1 MKRVA
6 GVLAVLFLLFA
17 QGVSWG
23 QGVLIYYPDDRPIR
37 LPRPRPIPNPPQ
49 VETSYRVKEVE
60 VQARIVD
67 QAARVQVSQTFH
79 NTGSRQIEAQ
89 FVFPIPY
96 EAAID
101 SLTLLVDGK
110 ELPGKLMPAAEAKAR
125 YEAIVRSSKDP
136 ALLQWIGSGLFQTN
150 VFPIPPGAE
159 RKVTLTYNQLLRR
172 EKNLTDFLFPLSTA
186 RYTSQ
191 PVEKVSVTISLES
204 ATPIKSIY
212 SPTHGIDLQRSDD
225 RHARVTYTRSNEIP
239 TADFRLLY
247 DVQSGKFGASV
258 VSYRP
263 TDDEGYFLLLAS
275 PEFGDQTERIA
286 KTVVFVVDKSGSM
299 TGKKIEQARAAL
311 KFVLNNLHEGDL
323 FNIVAYDSGVETFR
337 PELER
342 YTDENR
348 KAAVGYVENLYAGG
362 GTNIHGAT
370 TTALSMLKDDTR
382 PSYVIF
388 LTDGLATVGEQN
400 ESKIVA
406 AAKEA
411 NKVHARMLNFG
422 VGYDVNSRLL
432 DRLSRENFG
441 ASEYVRPDEDIEAH
455 VSRVYGRISAPVLTN
470 VEIGFEFDQA
480 KTEAGDPI
488 NRMYP
493 RKVFDVFAGEQV
505 VVVGR
510 YRKSGAAKIV
520 IKGKVGME
528 QKTFDFPATFAEKNA
543 SASFAFVEKLW
554 AMRRIGEIIDE
565 IDLHGKNDEL
575 VKEMVALSTKHGIL
589 TPYTS
594 FLADETVRPGELA
607 ASTSNAMRARDSFKK
622 LEQAE
627 GKEGVAQRAA
637 KSSLQNAGG
646 YGGGSGGARKPNGEA
661 APAPV
666 SASGPSSAPSYV
678 DEKTDR
684 IVTTDLVRQSGQNTL
699 YRRGKILMT
708 PKTADLDLAKDK
720 AKIQEVD
727 RYSDAYFD
735 LVHANSAA
743 DNELL
748 SNQLE
753 DEELLVELRGQVYWI
768 K

>member
-6 GVLAVLFLLFA
+6 GVLAVWLVLLSHSLGLGA
-17 QGVSWG
+17 AWG
-23 QGVLIYYPDDRPIR
+23 QGVLVFYPDEHRAMR
-37 LPRPRPIPNPPQ
+37 LPRPIPTPPPQ
-49 VETSYRVKEVE
+49 VETSYRVKEVD

-110 ELPGKLMPAAEAKAR
+110 ELPGKLLPAAEAKAR

-136 ALLQWIGSGLFQTN
+136 ALLQWIGNGMFQTN

-191 PVEKVSVTISLES
+191 AVEKVNVTISLES
-204 ATPIKSIY
+204 STPLKSIY
-212 SPTHGIDLQRSDD
+212 SPTHGIDLKRTDD
-225 RHARVTYTRSNEIP
+225 KHARVTYTRSNDIP
-239 TADFRLLY
+239 AADFRLLF
-247 DVQSGKFGASV
+247 DVQAGQFGASV

-263 TDDEGYFLLLAS
+263 TDEDGFFLLLAS
-275 PEFGDQTERIA
+275 PEFAERADQRIA
-286 KTVVFVVDKSGSM
+286 KTIVFVVDKSGSM
-299 TGKKIEQARAAL
+299 TGKKIEQAKGAL

-348 KAAVGYVENLYAGG
+348 KAAIGYVENLYAGG

-370 TTALSMLKDDTR
+370 TTALSMLKDEAR

-388 LTDGLATVGEQN
+388 LTDGLPTVGEQN

-406 AAKEA
+406 ATKEA

-470 VEIGFEFDQA
+470 VEISYEFDMPR
-480 KTEAGDPI
+480 TEEGGPI
-488 NRMYP
+488 NRVYP
-493 RKVFDVFAGEQV
+493 KKVFDVFAGEQV

-510 YRKSGAAKIV
+510 YHKSGPAKIV
-520 IKGKVGME
+520 IKGKVGAE
-528 QKTFDFPATFAEKNA
+528 EKKFDFPATFAEKSSN
-543 SASFAFVEKLW
+543 ASFAFVEKLW

-565 IDLHGKNDEL
+565 IDLNGKNEEL
-575 VKEMVALSTKHGIL
+575 VKELVALATKHGVL

-594 FLADETVRPGELA
+594 FLADETVRPGEVA
-607 ASTSNAMRARDSFKK
+607 ASGSNARRASDSLKQ
-622 LEQAE
+622 LEAAE
-627 GKEGVAQRAA
+627 GRDAFGQRAA
-637 KSSLQNAGG
+637 KSALQSTGG
-646 YGGGSGGARKPNGEA
+646 YGGAVGGAPN
-661 APAPV
+661 APAAA
-666 SASGPSSAPSYV
+666 ASGPRLYLA
-678 DEKTDR
+678 DEAAAKK
-684 IVTTDLVRQSGQNTL
+684 IKQELIRQSGEQTL
-699 YRRGKILMT
+699 YKRGKVLMT
-708 PKTADLDLAKDK
+708 PRTADLDLEKDK
-720 AKIQEVD
+720 AKIQEVT
-727 RYSDAYFD
+727 RYSEDYFK
-735 LVHANSAA
+735 LVSSNTMAE
-743 DNELL
+743 NELL
-748 SNQLE
+748 SSQLD
-753 DEELLVELRGQVYWI
+753 DEELLVELRGQVYLI